1 MKTIKDYPLLSFLVI
16 SYNQEKYIEAAI
28 NSALEQ
34 DYPNLE
40 IIISDDNSTD
50 NTYQIE
56 KKISENYHGKHKLIL
71 NRNEQNIGIGANFYK
86 AFTLSSGEWL
96 FMAAGDDISYPNRAS
111 EIYKIIKRNENCF
124 GIDTAREVIDAD
136 GKSQGFLYW
145 NEAML
150 GASSAWHRRVFTD
163 FHPIG
168 KDIMSEDLLLQF
180 RALLLG
186 NIVKTNKVLLMYRI
200 DGNSV
205 SKPLVQNMHEK
216 KIIELKKMK
225 YYFFILKG
233 RINDLNLLN
242 QTSKIDI
249 YNSILDCLKYKMYF
263 TELKIKE
270 YTISL
275 QPFSSNLSE
284 IINYLFKKEIQP
296 HDRFINIFYFASKMS
311 KSDSKKFDTI
321 KTVIFE
327 TVQNIEEYIKLPI
340 EIL

>member
-1 MKTIKDYPLLSFLVI
+1 
-16 SYNQEKYIEAAI
+16 
-28 NSALEQ
+28 
-34 DYPNLE
+34 
-40 IIISDDNSTD
+40 
-50 NTYQIE
+50 
-56 KKISENYHGKHKLIL
+56 
-71 NRNEQNIGIGANFYK
+71 
-86 AFTLSSGEWL
+86 
-96 FMAAGDDISYPNRAS
+96 
-111 EIYKIIKRNENCF
+111 
-124 GIDTAREVIDAD
+124 
-136 GKSQGFLYW
+136 
-145 NEAML
+145 
-150 GASSAWHRRVFTD
+150 
-163 FHPIG
+163 
-168 KDIMSEDLLLQF
+168 
-180 RALLLG
+180 
-186 NIVKTNKVLLMYRI
+186 
-200 DGNSV
+200 
-205 SKPLVQNMHEK
+205 
-216 KIIELKKMK
+216 MK

-296 HDRFINIFYFASKMS
+296 HDRFIYRLNLFLLRFNIFYFASKMS